1 MDDVI
6 NNGNPAADNP
16 VLENQGGPKIPGL
29 GANLTPPNNQGVTEP
44 GNPAAPAAAPDKP
57 ATTIPLDIEALKA
70 ALGDKGGPADNAPA
84 QELAETGNPAID
96 AGVAMLKQVSG
107 LTDADMA
114 RALGKALEY
123 QDPNL
128 IDSAFIKE
136 RFGEHA
142 AYAEL
147 LAKAYLDDQVGQA
160 TKAVQAAYDTVGG
173 EENWK
178 VAAQLFNSKA
188 PEPLR
193 AAARALANA
202 GDLKQAAELVA
213 GFCRDSGLI
222 STKNPIVRGSVVNT
236 GLSAADFKAEY
247 TKLRQEAGNRSLESK
262 QFQARYNDLL
272 QRREAGRRA
281 GL

>member
-6 NNGNPAADNP
+6 NNDNP
-16 VLENQGGPKIPGL
+16 VVENTGGPKIPGL
-29 GANLTPPNNQGVTEP
+29 GNGLTPPNNQGVQDQP
-44 GNPAAPAAAPDKP
+44 APAATAPGTP
-57 ATTIPLDIEALKA
+57 AEVPASVPLDIEALKA
-70 ALGDKGGPADNAPA
+70 ALKGGDSEAAPA

-107 LTDADMA
+107 LNDADLV

-123 QDPNL
+123 QNPDL
-128 IDSAFIKE
+128 IDTAFIKE

-142 AYAEL
+142 AYAEM

-160 TKAVQAAYDTVGG
+160 SKAVQAAYDVVGG
-173 EENWK
+173 EDNWK

-213 GFCRDSGLI
+213 GFCRDSGLVR
-222 STKNPIVRGSVVNT
+222 TENPLIRGSAVNQT
-236 GLSAADFKAEY
+236 LSASEFKAEY
-247 TKLRQEAGNRSLESK
+247 TKLRQEAGHRSLESK
-262 QFQARYNDLL
+262 QFQSRYQDLL
-272 QRREAGRRA
+272 KRREAGRRA

>member
-1 MDDVI
+1 MSEATIDTVAVS
-6 NNGNPAADNP
+6 NT
-16 VLENQGGPKIPGL
+16 GGPQIPGT
-29 GANLTPPNNQGVTEP
+29 GAQLPPPNTQGVPAQEAAAT
-44 GNPAAPAAAPDKP
+44 AAPATPT
-57 ATTIPLDIEALKA
+57 ATPTLDVEALKA
-70 ALGDKGGPADNAPA
+70 ALNPGGDTGSAPA
-84 QELAETGNPAID
+84 QVLEETGNPSID

-107 LTDADMA
+107 LTDADMV
-114 RALGKALEY
+114 RALGKAIEY

-160 TKAVQAAYDTVGG
+160 TKAVKAAYDVVGG
-173 EENWK
+173 EENWR
-178 VAAQLFNSKA
+178 VASQLFSSRA
-188 PEPLR
+188 PEPMR
-193 AAARALANA
+193 AAARALANS
-202 GDLKQAAELVA
+202 GELVKA
-213 GFCRDSGLI
+213 AQLVASFCQEAGLI
-222 STKNPIVRGSVVNT
+222 RTENPLVRGAAVSQT
-236 GLSAADFKAEY
+236 LSATEFKAEY

-262 QFQARYNDLL
+262 QFQSRYNDLL